1 MLLWNWDDGFKMGA
15 YSNFVRSISHCLKKW
30 RFIKSRAL
38 IKRVA
43 LYMVF
48 TVSPAYLGNFEP
60 AQLLQISI
68 LVPPKHGKY
77 LDR

>member
-1 MLLWNWDDGFKMGA
+1 MLPWNCDDGFKVGA

-30 RFIKSRAL
+30 RFTKSRAL

-48 TVSPAYLGNFEP
+48 TVSELGD
-60 AQLLQISI
+60 
-68 LVPPKHGKY
+68 V
-77 LDR
+77 